1 MEWDAPAPTIT
12 AGCTTFSKGRFGHPE
27 EDRTISVREA
37 ALLQTFPIDYRFETP
52 YMEHACKMIGNALP
66 PLFAEV
72 LARQVRRALE
82 ENE

>member
-1 MEWDAPAPTIT
+1 
-12 AGCTTFSKGRFGHPE
+12 
-27 EDRTISVREA
+27 
-37 ALLQTFPIDYRFETP
+37 
-52 YMEHACKMIGNALP
+52 MEHACKMIGNALP